1 MTHQNQRRRIF
12 VDRPIQGP
20 SGWSEI
26 LNRFLMLE
34 SSPKKPIRI
43 LRMEVSSTLSM
54 KPRVA
59 HGIIPR
65 FLEALVSQIDDASPY
80 TDTV

>member
-26 LNRFLMLE
+26 LNRILTIYSCVENPHVLCE
-34 SSPKKPIRI
+34 SLPSGRRLFNWFKGQRI
-43 LRMEVSSTLSM
+43 NPTNFGQASFARGLSHFIA
-54 KPRVA
+54 VN
-59 HGIIPR
+59 
-65 FLEALVSQIDDASPY
+65 
-80 TDTV
+80 